1 MLRLQIIEEA
11 APWNRRARLF
21 WTLGRPRVCIHVARS
36 SGTPLERGHGCRYQ
50 VRPCQFRSSGV
61 PLEREHPKP
70 RSGGVLRRLGAILAR
85 LGNILGRLG
94 RGCVVLGASWRRLGD
109 VLGASWAILGAPW
122 GCLGGGLG
130 CHRASWGRPGGVLE
144 RLGSLLG
151 HL

>member
-1 MLRLQIIEEA
+1 M
-11 APWNRRARLF
+11 
-21 WTLGRPRVCIHVARS
+21 CIRVARS

-94 RGCVVLGASWRRLGD
+94 RGCVVLEASWRRLGG
-109 VLGASWAILGAPW
+109 VLGAFWGRPGLSWERLGAVLGAVWAVLGRLGVVLETSWSALGASWAIFE
-122 GCLGGGLG
+122 
-130 CHRASWGRPGGVLE
+130 ST
-144 RLGSLLG
+144 LLA
-151 HL
+151 